1 MANNTAILLEAN
13 QSVTSVKADI
23 SKYIERSKIYKRLR
37 EFETES
43 KELSDLA
50 KFLLANV
57 KEKKLMEGLMS
68 HVTKEQRKIDGSGEV
83 PQHLLCPITL
93 VPRN

>member
-1 MANNTAILLEAN
+1 MANNKAILLEAN

-23 SKYIERSKIYKRLR
+23 SKYIDRSKIYKKLR
-37 EFETES
+37 DFEAES

-50 KFLLANV
+50 KFLSANV
-57 KEKKLMEGLMS
+57 KEKKLLEGLMG
-68 HVTKEQRKIDGSGEV
+68 HVTKAQRKIDGSEEA